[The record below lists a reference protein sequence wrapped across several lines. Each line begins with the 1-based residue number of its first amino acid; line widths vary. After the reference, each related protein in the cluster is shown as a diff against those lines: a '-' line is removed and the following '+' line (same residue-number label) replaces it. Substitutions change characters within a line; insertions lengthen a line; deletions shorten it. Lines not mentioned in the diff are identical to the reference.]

1 MSNNIPDSSK
11 KLLQYII
18 DQLTIEESPEEVSS
32 IAHLILEHLF
42 EIDQTEIMLDRS
54 VNITGTQEKS
64 MNQFLS
70 RLNEFEPVQ
79 YILGEAHFFGRKF
92 IVNPSVLIPRQETE
106 ELVNLIVKDFT
117 GKKIKFLDIGTGTGC
132 IAITLLKELKGGKAF
147 AMDIDPRTLKTA
159 RQNAEK
165 HDVSIDFLLID
176 IITEPIPIQS
186 LDVIVSNPPYVTQSE
201 KETIKPNV
209 IEHEP
214 ERALFVEDND
224 PLLFYRRIAEL
235 SKTALKEGGR
245 IYFEINEWFGED
257 VQAML
262 QVMDYSQVEIV
273 KDLNDKNRF
282 VTATN
287 LFDPLS

>member
-18 DQLTIEESPEEVSS
+18 GQLMIDEPPEEVSS
-32 IAHLILEHLF
+32 IAHLVLEHLF
-42 EIDQTEIMLDRS
+42 NIDKTEIILDRS
-54 VNITGTQEKS
+54 VNVTNSQQKS
-64 MNQFLS
+64 LNQFLT
-70 RLNEFEPVQ
+70 RLNQFEPIQ
-79 YILGEAHFFGRKF
+79 YILGEAYFYGRKF

-106 ELVNLIVKDFT
+106 ELINLVVKDFS

-147 AMDIDPRTLKTA
+147 AMDIDPRVIKTA

-165 HDVSIDFLLID
+165 HDVDIDFLLID
-176 IITEPIPIQS
+176 IVTEPIPVQS
-186 LDVIVSNPPYVTQSE
+186 LDVIVSNPPYVMASE
-201 KETIKPNV
+201 KAFMKPNV
-209 IEHEP
+209 LEHEP
-214 ERALFVEDND
+214 ARALFVEDND
-224 PLLFYRRIAEL
+224 PLIFYRRIAEL

-245 IYFEINEWFGED
+245 IYLEINERFGED
-257 VQAML
+257 IQAML
-262 QVMDYSQVEIV
+262 QVMDYSKVEIV
-273 KDLNDKNRF
+273 KDINNKNRF